1 MTKDVTGNWTQGQK
15 KNQIL
20 HQIMDVDDDLP
31 RPRIQNTI
39 PTQNVLD
46 FTSRTATPL
55 SQFPMELHE
64 LGASL
69 LF

>member
-1 MTKDVTGNWTQGQK
+1 
-15 KNQIL
+15 
-20 HQIMDVDDDLP
+20 MDVDDDLP